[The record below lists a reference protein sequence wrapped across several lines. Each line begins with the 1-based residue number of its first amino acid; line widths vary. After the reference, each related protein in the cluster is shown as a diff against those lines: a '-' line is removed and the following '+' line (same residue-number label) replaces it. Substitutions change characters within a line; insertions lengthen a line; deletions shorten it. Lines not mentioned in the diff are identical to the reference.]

1 MYYNCYYSIITL
13 LWKPYYVCFTFF
25 IISGYSILYYSK
37 ISGQMIDMTKENIF
51 SDIFQTIWRTGA
63 KFEALFKL
71 ATCSNYS
78 ITNYVKFP
86 MFYFFEKENK

>member
-1 MYYNCYYSIITL
+1 MEAL
-13 LWKPYYVCFTFF
+13 LCLFY
-25 IISGYSILYYSK
+25 ILYYFRLFHSLLFK
-37 ISGQMIDMTKENIF
+37 DFRSIDRYDQGKHF